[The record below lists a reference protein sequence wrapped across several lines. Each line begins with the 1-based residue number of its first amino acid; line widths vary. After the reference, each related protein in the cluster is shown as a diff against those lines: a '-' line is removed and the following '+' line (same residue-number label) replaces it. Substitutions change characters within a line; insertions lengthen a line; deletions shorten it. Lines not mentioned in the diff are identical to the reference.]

1 MVSKKRMRTGRRR
14 RRIVGLLLLLIV
26 VIAVANWNRREAVT
40 HWVLP
45 GPVEFTAQG
54 DKHAYSEDVVVE
66 TGEVFDHDVI
76 VYSGD
81 VTIEEDGLIKGD
93 LVAYSGDVFIEAG
106 GKVQGDVTAVSGDA
120 QIDGGVGGD
129 LVVWSGDI
137 DLAETA
143 QIGGNASVMAGEIH
157 REEGA
162 LVQGNL
168 LRGNFSFPQ
177 LPPLLESLQIPAV
190 PALPAAPAAP
200 AMPAVDTAIQRSQDW
215 GGALFGLLGRLF
227 LAAFG
232 SSLIVLLAGLVFY
245 ARPTLVQP
253 IEQTLHEQRPLS
265 FAVGLIV
272 NLVLVVLTV
281 LLVATL
287 CLAPVGFAVGLLF
300 AAINLVGWSA
310 LSLTVGDWLLRRA
323 KLENQPLI
331 ALIVGAFVM
340 TGLLAFGW
348 ALGGWFRPLAY
359 IITLLVTSFGSGAV
373 IVYWLRMRATP
384 KADASIVSV

>member
-1 MVSKKRMRTGRRR
+1 MSKKRMRTGRRR

-40 HWVLP
+40 RWVLP

-81 VTIEEDGLIKGD
+81 VTIEEDGLIQGD

-143 QIGGNASVMAGEIH
+143 QIGGNASVMAGDIH

-323 KLENQPLI
+323 KLENQPLV

>member
-40 HWVLP
+40 RWVLP

-143 QIGGNASVMAGEIH
+143 QIGGNASVMAGDIH

-215 GGALFGLLGRLF
+215 SSALFGLLGRLF

-323 KLENQPLI
+323 KLENQPLV

>member
-1 MVSKKRMRTGRRR
+1 MSKKRMRTGRRR
-14 RRIVGLLLLLIV
+14 RRIVGLLLLLVV
-26 VIAVANWNRREAVT
+26 VIAIANWNRRETVAR
-40 HWVLP
+40 WVVP

-81 VTIEEDGLIKGD
+81 VTVEEDGLIKGD
-93 LVAYSGDVFIEAG
+93 LVAYSGDVTIEAG

-120 QIDGGVGGD
+120 QVDGAVGGD

-137 DLAETA
+137 ELAETA
-143 QIGGNASVMAGEIH
+143 KIGGNASVMAGEIH

-162 LVQGNL
+162 VVQGNL

-190 PALPAAPAAP
+190 PALPAVPAAP

-215 GGALFGLLGRLF
+215 SSTLFGLLGRLF

-245 ARPTLVQP
+245 ARPALVQTV
-253 IEQTLHEQRPLS
+253 EQTLHEQRPLS

-287 CLAPVGFAVGLLF
+287 CLAPVGFAVGVLF

-323 KLENQPLI
+323 KLENQSLV

-340 TGLLAFGW
+340 TGLLTLGW
-348 ALGGWFRPLAY
+348 ALGGCFRPLAY
-359 IITLLVTSFGSGAV
+359 VATLLVTSFGSGAV
-373 IVYWLRMRATP
+373 VVYWLRLRAAPNADTP
-384 KADASIVSV
+384 IVSV

>member
-1 MVSKKRMRTGRRR
+1 MRTGRRR
-14 RRIVGLLLLLIV
+14 RRIVGLLLLLVV
-26 VIAVANWNRREAVT
+26 VIAIANWNRREAVSR
-40 HWVLP
+40 WVMP
-45 GPVEFTAQG
+45 GPVQFTAQG

-81 VTIEEDGLIKGD
+81 VTVEEDGLIKGD
-93 LVAYSGDVFIEAG
+93 LVAYSGDVTIEAG
-106 GKVQGDVTAVSGDA
+106 GKVQGDVTAVSGDV
-120 QIDGGVGGD
+120 QVDGAVGGD

-143 QIGGNASVMAGEIH
+143 KIGGNASVMAGEIH
-157 REEGA
+157 QEEGA

-168 LRGNFSFPQ
+168 LRGNFSLPQ

-190 PALPAAPAAP
+190 PALPAEPVAP
-200 AMPAVDTAIQRSQDW
+200 AMPAVDTAIQRSWHW

-245 ARPTLVQP
+245 ARPALVQTVG
-253 IEQTLHEQRPLS
+253 QTLHEQRPLS

-287 CLAPVGFAVGLLF
+287 CLAPVGFAVGVLF
-300 AAINLVGWSA
+300 AAINLVGWAA
-310 LSLTVGDWLLRRA
+310 LSLSVGDWLLRRA
-323 KLENQPLI
+323 NLENQPLV
-331 ALIVGAFVM
+331 ALIVGAFAL

-348 ALGGWFRPLAY
+348 ALGGGFRPLAY
-359 IITLLVTSFGSGAV
+359 VATLLVTAFGSGAV
-373 IVYWLRMRATP
+373 VVYWLRVRATP
-384 KADASIVSV
+384 RSDAPIVSV

>member
-40 HWVLP
+40 RWVLP

-162 LVQGNL
+162 VVQGNL

>member
-162 LVQGNL
+162 VVQGNL

-215 GGALFGLLGRLF
+215 SSALFGLLGRLF

>member
-40 HWVLP
+40 RWVLP

-168 LRGNFSFPQ
+168 LRGNFSVPQ

>member
-143 QIGGNASVMAGEIH
+143 QIGGNASVMAGDIH

-323 KLENQPLI
+323 KLENQPLV

>member
-1 MVSKKRMRTGRRR
+1 MLQKKRMRPGRRR
-14 RRIVGLLLLLIV
+14 RRIVGLVLLLLL
-26 VIAVANWNRREAVT
+26 VIAIANWNRREAVSR
-40 HWVLP
+40 WVLP
-45 GPVEFTAQG
+45 GPVQFTAQG

-81 VTIEEDGLIKGD
+81 VTVEEDGLIKGD
-93 LVAYSGDVFIEAG
+93 LVAYSGDVFIEQG

-120 QIDGGVGGD
+120 QIDGAVGGD

-137 DLAETA
+137 DLEDTA
-143 QIGGNASVMAGEIH
+143 KIGGNASVMAGEIN
-157 REEGA
+157 REEGS

-168 LRGNFSFPQ
+168 LRGNFSLPQ
-177 LPPLLESLQIPAV
+177 LPPLLESLQIPAM
-190 PALPAAPAAP
+190 PSLPAEPAASS
-200 AMPAVDTAIQRSQDW
+200 MPAIDTAIERSQAW

-245 ARPTLVQP
+245 ARPALVQTVG
-253 IEQTLHEQRPLS
+253 QTLHEQRPLS

-272 NLVLVVLTV
+272 NLVLVVLTT

-287 CLAPVGFAVGLLF
+287 CLAPVGLAVGLLF
-300 AAINLVGWSA
+300 GAINLIGWA
-310 LSLTVGDWLLRRA
+310 TLSLSVGDWLLRRVN
-323 KLENQPLI
+323 LENQPLM
-331 ALIVGAFVM
+331 ALIVGAFAM
-340 TGLLAFGW
+340 TGLLALGW

-359 IITLLVTSFGSGAV
+359 IATLLVTSFGSGAV

-384 KADASIVSV
+384 KADTSIVSV

>member
-1 MVSKKRMRTGRRR
+1 MVVRKKRGRTRR
-14 RRIVGLLLLLIV
+14 RRIIGLLLLLVLVV
-26 VIAVANWNRREAVT
+26 VIANWNRREAVGR
-40 HWVLP
+40 WVMP
-45 GPVEFTAQG
+45 GPVQFTAQG

-66 TGEVFDHDVI
+66 TGEVFNHDVI

-81 VTIEEDGLIKGD
+81 VTVEEDGLIKGD
-93 LVAYSGDVFIEAG
+93 LVAYSGDVTIEAG
-106 GKVQGDVTAVSGDA
+106 GKVQGSVTALSGDA
-120 QIDGGVGGD
+120 WIDGAVGGD

-143 QIGGNASVMAGEIH
+143 KIGGNASVMAGELH
-157 REEGA
+157 REEGS

-168 LRGNFSFPQ
+168 LRGNFSLPQ

-190 PALPAAPAAP
+190 PALPAEPAAP
-200 AMPAVDTAIQRSQDW
+200 AMPAVDTAIQRSWHW
-215 GGALFGLLGRLF
+215 GGALFGLLGRLL

-245 ARPTLVQP
+245 ARPALVQTVG
-253 IEQTLHEQRPLS
+253 QTLHEQRPLS

-287 CLAPVGFAVGLLF
+287 CLAPVGLAVGVLF

-310 LSLTVGDWLLRRA
+310 LSLSVGDWLLRRA
-323 KLENQPLI
+323 TLENQPLV
-331 ALIVGAFVM
+331 ALIVGALVL
-340 TGLLAFGW
+340 TGLLALSW
-348 ALGGWFRPLAY
+348 ALGGGFRPLAY
-359 IITLLVTSFGSGAV
+359 VATLLVTAFGSGAV
-373 IVYWLRMRATP
+373 VVYWLRVRATP
-384 KADASIVSV
+384 RSDAPIVSV

>member
-1 MVSKKRMRTGRRR
+1 M
-14 RRIVGLLLLLIV
+14 
-26 VIAVANWNRREAVT
+26 
-40 HWVLP
+40 P
-45 GPVEFTAQG
+45 GPVQFTAQG

-81 VTIEEDGLIKGD
+81 VTVEEDGLIKGD
-93 LVAYSGDVFIEAG
+93 LVAYSGDVTIAAG
-106 GKVQGDVTAVSGDA
+106 GKVQGDVTAVSGDV
-120 QIDGGVGGD
+120 QIDGAVGGD

-143 QIGGNASVMAGEIH
+143 KIGGNASVMSGAIH

-162 LVQGNL
+162 VVQGNL

-177 LPPLLESLQIPAV
+177 LPPLLESLQLPAIPALPAV
-190 PALPAAPAAP
+190 PAEP

-215 GGALFGLLGRLF
+215 SSALFGLLGRLF

-245 ARPTLVQP
+245 ARPALVQTV
-253 IEQTLHEQRPLS
+253 EQTLHEQRPLS
-265 FAVGLIV
+265 FAIGLIV

-287 CLAPVGFAVGLLF
+287 CLAPVGLAVGVLF

-310 LSLTVGDWLLRRA
+310 LALTVGDWLLRRA
-323 KLENQPLI
+323 RLENQPLV
-331 ALIVGAFVM
+331 ALIIGAFVL
-340 TGLLAFGW
+340 TGLLSLGW
-348 ALGGWFRPLAY
+348 ALGGCLRPLAY
-359 IITLLVTSFGSGAV
+359 VMTLLVTSFGSGAV
-373 IVYWLRMRATP
+373 VVYWLRLRATP
-384 KADASIVSV
+384 KTAAPIVPA

>member
-323 KLENQPLI
+323 KLENQPLV